1 MQKENKANCKN
12 KIRRTTKPS
21 RIRILKPD
29 YPGLKMDFPL
39 SSCVTKGNDLS
50 LPCLNIFI
58 YKMGIMNN
66 CPYLSHRVVKRI
78 K

>member
-1 MQKENKANCKN
+1 MQKENKTNCKN
-12 KIRRTTKPS
+12 KTRMTKPS
-21 RIRILKPD
+21 RMLILKPD
-29 YPGLKMDFPL
+29 YTALKMDFPL

-50 LPCLNIFI
+50 LLCLNILI
-58 YKMGIMNN
+58 YKMGIMN